1 MQLRRERPFL
11 GDALSLRLARAYGAR
26 VDHILGEARSMAEL
40 GRDFGCGLTET
51 EIRYL
56 MDQEWARTAQDI
68 LWRRSKLGLHMSA
81 AQQEELRLFTG
92 A

>member
-1 MQLRRERPFL
+1 
-11 GDALSLRLARAYGAR
+11 
-26 VDHILGEARSMAEL
+26 MAEL